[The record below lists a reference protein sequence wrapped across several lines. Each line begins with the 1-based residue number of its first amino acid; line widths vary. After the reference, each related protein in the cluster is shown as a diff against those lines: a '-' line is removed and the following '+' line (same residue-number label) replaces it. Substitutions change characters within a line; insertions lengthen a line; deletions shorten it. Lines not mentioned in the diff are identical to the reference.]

1 MLAPMYRSSKA
12 FQKNMFGATEVVSM
26 GLASNVEVFAVQDK
40 EFGLLVGLVFNGA
53 DDDQRL
59 SITPQDAL
67 LLAEMLETESRE
79 ATMDMASARKQRT

>member
-1 MLAPMYRSSKA
+1 
-12 FQKNMFGATEVVSM
+12 
-26 GLASNVEVFAVQDK
+26 
-40 EFGLLVGLVFNGA
+40 VGLVFNGA